1 MILICFVIGSFVLA
15 GVVMFIAYGIDKH
28 KAKNG
33 RWRILKQSLL
43 LVAAFCGS
51 IGVWFGVLLQIVL
64 AIWFVKHFVL

>member
-1 MILICFVIGSFVLA
+1 MELICIIIGCFVLA
-15 GVVMFIAYGIDKH
+15 GVVMFIAYGI
-28 KAKNG
+28 AKKEK
-33 RWRILKQSLL
+33 WRILKQSLL